1 MSTRRVQRRKKPPP
15 SAVPAPP
22 ASRLW
27 WRIILLV
34 TAGAVIYANSV
45 DSPFIFDDSVSVINN
60 TSIRGWSSQM
70 FAAGREVP
78 TAGRP
83 LVNASMAVNY
93 AIGGLDVRGYHL
105 WNIGLHLLCT
115 ALLFALV
122 HCTLLLSRVPEWLRQ
137 QAVNL
142 SLAIALLWC
151 VHPLNSEVIDYITQR
166 SESTMALAYLLTIYA
181 SSRAFESPRRI
192 GWQALAVAA
201 CGAGMACKES
211 MVTAPI
217 AVVLYDATLVFGSLA
232 EALKRRWRFY
242 AALASTWLILAAL
255 LRTGARVYSAGFS
268 TRESAWTYLLNQTIM
283 IVRYLRLAVWPSSLV
298 VNYGWPRTLTL
309 IDVLPYAPIVLACL
323 ALTAAA
329 LWRRPVIGLLG
340 AWFFLTLA
348 PTTSILPI
356 ATEAGAERRMYLP
369 LIALIALAVIGLAW
383 IARQRPRG
391 AAIATTLATLATI
404 ALGTATVARNR
415 EYASPLGLAET
426 ALARWPT
433 PSAEASVAQELAV
446 VGRHDEA
453 IARLRDVAPRFSR
466 AYYHLGGELF
476 NQGRTDEALAPLEQ
490 FVRLEPALAEVVP
503 ARTMMGRVF
512 MLQKHWPQAEEQLRL
527 VLSMTAPRDM
537 AHTTALGFWA
547 DTLFAQEKFGAA
559 RTAYESYLQARPDD
573 AGAVTNLAVS
583 LSALGDVDGAVT
595 MFRRAVEMNPRD
607 PQARRNL
614 EIALQDQARARR

>member
-15 SAVPAPP
+15 SAAPAPP

-27 WRIILLV
+27 WRIVLLV
-34 TAGAVIYANSV
+34 TAGAVIYANS
-45 DSPFIFDDSVSVINN
+45 SVSVINN

-268 TRESAWTYLLNQTIM
+268 TRVSAWTYLLNQTIM

-309 IDVLPYAPIVLACL
+309 IDVLPLCADRSRVPR
-323 ALTAAA
+323 TDGG
-329 LWRRPVIGLLG
+329 R
-340 AWFFLTLA
+340 
-348 PTTSILPI
+348 
-356 ATEAGAERRMYLP
+356 
-369 LIALIALAVIGLAW
+369 ALA
-383 IARQRPRG
+383 
-391 AAIATTLATLATI
+391 
-404 ALGTATVARNR
+404 
-415 EYASPLGLAET
+415 
-426 ALARWPT
+426 T
-433 PSAEASVAQELAV
+433 PS
-446 VGRHDEA
+446 H
-453 IARLRDVAPRFSR
+453 RLP
-466 AYYHLGGELF
+466 G
-476 NQGRTDEALAPLEQ
+476 
-490 FVRLEPALAEVVP
+490 
-503 ARTMMGRVF
+503 
-512 MLQKHWPQAEEQLRL
+512 RL
-527 VLSMTAPRDM
+527 VLPDARSHNKHPSHRDGSWSRA
-537 AHTTALGFWA
+537 AHVP
-547 DTLFAQEKFGAA
+547 AA
-559 RTAYESYLQARPDD
+559 HCVDRSGGDWSRMDRPSASARRCDRHD
-573 AGAVTNLAVS
+573 AGYARDDCARHRNGGTQPRVRVT
-583 LSALGDVDGAVT
+583 
-595 MFRRAVEMNPRD
+595 
-607 PQARRNL
+607 
-614 EIALQDQARARR
+614 ARAG